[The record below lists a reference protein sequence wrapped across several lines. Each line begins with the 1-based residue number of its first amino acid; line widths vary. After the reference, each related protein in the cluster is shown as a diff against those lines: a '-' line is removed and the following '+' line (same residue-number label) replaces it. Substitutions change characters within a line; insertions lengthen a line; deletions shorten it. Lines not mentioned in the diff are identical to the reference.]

1 MLNQFILEN
10 IESDIYFNEEA
21 VINRYINFKIAG
33 YALEETYNIKNYVK
47 ENIFKS
53 SYAEV
58 NKFYI

>member
-1 MLNQFILEN
+1 MLNLFILEN

-21 VINRYINFKIAG
+21 VINEYINLKIK
-33 YALEETYNIKNYVK
+33 ETYNIKNYVK

-58 NKFYI
+58 NKCYI